1 MEFKFFDNINKGPI
15 KFDPARTSA
24 RKNTMRV
31 VLVEPGKVARI
42 VDIEATLRGMQQAV
56 RGRIEAV
63 YPFKEPV
70 CLVCN
75 EEGKLNRMPLNRAIR
90 RNGKIAEIIAGPFL
104 VCGFDEYDFC
114 SLTPEQQRRYLELFR
129 TPEYFFHFDNKVA
142 VIPYDPQK
150 ETESR

>member
-1 MEFKFFDNINKGPI
+1 MDFKFFDNVKGPI
-15 KFDPARTSA
+15 EFDPSRTPT

-42 VDIEATLRGMQQAV
+42 VDIDATLRGMQQAV

-70 CLVCN
+70 CLICN
-75 EEGKLNRMPLNRAIR
+75 EEGKLNRMSLNRAIR
-90 RNGKIAEIIAGPFL
+90 RDGKIAEIISGPFF
-104 VCGFDEYDFC
+104 VCAYNEADFC
-114 SLTPEQQRRYLELFR
+114 SLTLEQQRKYQEMFQR
-129 TPEYFFHFDNKVA
+129 PEYFFYFDNKVA